1 MTYLLINNSS
11 NIDTAK
17 MTPLIINY
25 FKKNKIELK
34 IISSRDQLILS
45 DKIKGIILGG
55 GPVRLTNKI
64 NLNEFITNIN
74 AIIRFPNTPILG
86 ICFGYQIISISYGGT
101 ITKLNKKKRGIHEK
115 IKISNNDSIL
125 YKNINNKNNLLE
137 VYQYHNDY
145 IDKVPELFTIT
156 SVDSNDRP
164 QSIENL
170 KLLRFGTQYH
180 PEASD
185 TSNIILQN
193 FIDFCEERT
202 K

>member
-1 MTYLLINNSS
+1 MTYLLINNSN

-17 MTPLIINY
+17 MTPLIIEY
-25 FKKNKIELK
+25 FRKRNIELL
-34 IISSRDQLILS
+34 IISSNDELIVS

-64 NLNEFITNIN
+64 KLNEFITNIN
-74 AIIRFPNTPILG
+74 AIIQFPNTPILG
-86 ICFGYQIISISYGGT
+86 ICFGYQIISISYGGK
-101 ITKLNKKKRGIHEK
+101 IMKLSKKKKGINEE
-115 IKISNNDSIL
+115 ITISSKDSIL
-125 YKNINNKNNLLE
+125 YKNIDSKLLE

-145 IDKVPELFTIT
+145 IDKVPNLFTIT
-156 SVDSNDRP
+156 SVDIENRP

-185 TSNIILQN
+185 KSNKIIQN
-193 FIDFCEERT
+193 FIDFCEELH